1 MSWLTERINL
11 GRTGLSAGRLGLG
24 SSYFAPEEAFLEA
37 YEAGCNFFYWGALRT
52 PGMTRAMKTIIRRG
66 ERDRI
71 IIMVQA
77 YIRSRGL
84 DWSLTRG
91 LKRLGIDAAD
101 ILLLGWRNNIPNPR
115 TLDLAEGLRE
125 KGAFRYLG
133 ISGHQ
138 RPLFASLGQD
148 SRFDLFM
155 VRYNAANRGAEEDVF
170 PHLPADR
177 PGMVGFTAT
186 RWGQLMKSKKI
197 PLEEKRPTAGDCY
210 RFVLSHPSM
219 DVVITGPSNSAQ
231 MRENLLNVS
240 KGPMSAEELDWM
252 RRIGDYVYGRPPGGP
267 LRS

>member
-1 MSWLTERINL
+1 MSWLTERKRL
-11 GRTGLSAGRLGLG
+11 GRTGLLAGRLGLG
-24 SSYFAPEEAFLEA
+24 SSYFAPEEAFLDA
-37 YEAGCNFFYWGALRT
+37 YDAGCNLFYWGALRT
-52 PGMTRAMKTIIRRG
+52 PGMTKAMRTIVARG
-66 ERDRI
+66 ERDGI
-71 IIMVQA
+71 IVMVQV
-77 YIRSRGL
+77 YVRPGGL

-91 LKRLGIDAAD
+91 LKRLGIEAAD
-101 ILLLGWRNNIPNPR
+101 ILLLGWRNNTPDQR
-115 TLDLAEGLRE
+115 TLDQAEGLRE

-148 SRFDLFM
+148 KRFDIFM
-155 VRYNAANRGAEEDVF
+155 VRYNAANRGAEEDIF

-197 PLEEKRPTAGDCY
+197 PPEEKRPKAGDCY
-210 RFVLSHPSM
+210 RFVLCHPSM

-231 MRENLLNVS
+231 MKENLREVS
-240 KGPMSAEELDWM
+240 KGLMSAEELAWM

-267 LRS
+267 LRR